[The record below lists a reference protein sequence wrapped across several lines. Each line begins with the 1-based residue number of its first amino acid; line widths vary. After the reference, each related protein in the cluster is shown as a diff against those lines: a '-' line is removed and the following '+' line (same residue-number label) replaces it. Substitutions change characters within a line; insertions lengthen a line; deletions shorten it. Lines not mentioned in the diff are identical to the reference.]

1 MSDLIVFVFEEQD
14 GATRMREKL
23 LQLQKEGVISLRDA
37 AVVVR
42 RPDGE
47 VKIKQLSNM
56 TGEVAVGG
64 GILGLLIGTLFLAP
78 WLGLAIGAVG
88 GALVGKRTD
97 VGIDDKFIREVSEA
111 VEPGHSALFLLV
123 YRIVEK
129 KVMPEL
135 AAYNAKVLRTTLSAE
150 DENKLKEVLAGT
162 KGAE

>member
-1 MSDLIVFVFEEQD
+1 MSDLIVFVFEEQE
-14 GATRMREKL
+14 GANKMREKL
-23 LQLQKEGVISLRDA
+23 IQLQKEGVISLSDA

-42 RPDGE
+42 YPDGE

-56 TGEVAVGG
+56 TSQVAVGG
-64 GILGLLIGTLFLAP
+64 GILGLLIGTLFLVP

-97 VGIDDKFIREVSEA
+97 VGIDDRFIREVSEA

-135 AAYNAKVLRTTLSAE
+135 AAYNAKVLRTTLSAA

-162 KGAE
+162 EGDE